1 MNTLEVPLRKT
12 MNPKK
17 RSSLDNDGVIL
28 KYKQSKKSN
37 STPAILEKMI
47 NNPGLHHI
55 VEEIFLNLDFKSI
68 VASKLVNKS
77 FQDIVENPF
86 FWLKMWRLRL
96 GLSKK
101 NHKDWIN
108 AIKIIKNTDLR
119 KIIVRYVQYI
129 IEFGHFVDVPCF
141 IDNKNVAE
149 FSNGILIN
157 QTFKFWFH
165 EFFKITKLGH
175 ETSRVLDISLDV
187 LKYFKKRRMASL
199 LGVKV

>member
-1 MNTLEVPLRKT
+1 MVCK
-12 MNPKK
+12 
-17 RSSLDNDGVIL
+17 
-28 KYKQSKKSN
+28 
-37 STPAILEKMI
+37 
-47 NNPGLHHI
+47 
-55 VEEIFLNLDFKSI
+55 
-68 VASKLVNKS
+68 
-77 FQDIVENPF
+77 
-86 FWLKMWRLRL
+86 
-96 GLSKK
+96 KK

-108 AIKIIKNTDLR
+108 AIKITKNTDLR

-141 IDNKNVAE
+141 IDTKNVAE

>member
-1 MNTLEVPLRKT
+1 
-12 MNPKK
+12 
-17 RSSLDNDGVIL
+17 
-28 KYKQSKKSN
+28 
-37 STPAILEKMI
+37 MI
-47 NNPGLHHI
+47 HNPGLHHI

-86 FWLKMWRLRL
+86 FWLKKWRLRL

-108 AIKIIKNTDLR
+108 AIKITKNTDLR

-165 EFFKITKLGH
+165 EFFKITKL
-175 ETSRVLDISLDV
+175 T
-187 LKYFKKRRMASL
+187 
-199 LGVKV
+199 

>member
-1 MNTLEVPLRKT
+1 MNTLEVPLRKI

-28 KYKQSKKSN
+28 KYKQSK
-37 STPAILEKMI
+37 TPAILEKMI

-86 FWLKMWRLRL
+86 FWLKKWRLRL
-96 GLSKK
+96 GLSKE

-108 AIKIIKNTDLR
+108 TIKITKNTDLR

>member
-1 MNTLEVPLRKT
+1 MNTLEVPLRKI

-86 FWLKMWRLRL
+86 F
-96 GLSKK
+96 GSKCG
-101 NHKDWIN
+101 DCDLVCQR
-108 AIKIIKNTDLR
+108 KIIKIGSMQSKSPRTQ
-119 KIIVRYVQYI
+119 I
-129 IEFGHFVDVPCF
+129 
-141 IDNKNVAE
+141 
-149 FSNGILIN
+149 
-157 QTFKFWFH
+157 
-165 EFFKITKLGH
+165 
-175 ETSRVLDISLDV
+175 
-187 LKYFKKRRMASL
+187 
-199 LGVKV
+199 